1 MEFQW
6 GGVGSSSAIEASD
19 VVIMTDELYK
29 ILEGIEISK
38 KTNRIIKQNL
48 IFAIGVKIAILA
60 LSVLGYANMWQAVFA
75 DVGTTIITVLN
86 TIRILT

>member
-60 LSVLGYANMWQAVFA
+60 LSVLGYANMRQAVFA